1 MSMKIIEMDISE
13 VIPYANNPRDNSK
26 AIDAVAASI
35 REFGFKVPVV
45 IDRNNILITGHT
57 RLEAARKLGIQ
68 KIPAIRAA
76 DLTEAQ
82 VKAFRLADNKVGE
95 IATWNEAA
103 LARELQALDD
113 LNFDMADFGFPDDE
127 LGDDIDG
134 VEDPEVPEDPD
145 PITQPGDIFRL
156 GSHRLMCGD
165 CTHPEDMARL
175 IGGREIDLLLTD
187 PPYNVAYDGSGIGDG
202 YVQHEKIAND
212 EMPPE
217 EYVRFLTKAFQTAG
231 DALKKGGGFYIFYP
245 AWYGYEVHSA
255 LRAVPALEAKQNLI
269 WVKNNIVLG
278 RQDYQWQHEPCIYG
292 WKSGAPHYFCDA
304 RNESTVIEDR
314 PDIRNL
320 SKPELVMLCRDL
332 MDAAVPGPGTI
343 LREDKPQK
351 NDIHPTMK
359 PVKLFAR
366 LMANS
371 TKKGAAVL
379 DAFGGSGTT
388 IIAAEQLGRRAYAM
402 ELSPRYCDA
411 IIARYEAL
419 TGKKAEKTG
428 EAV

>member
-57 RLEAARKLGIQ
+57 RLEAARKLGIT

-82 VKAFRLADNKVGE
+82 VKAFRLADNKVAE
-95 IATWNEAA
+95 IATWNDGL
-103 LARELQALDD
+103 LAGELQALDD
-113 LNFDMADFGFPDDE
+113 LDFDMSDFGFSEDD
-127 LGDDIDG
+127 LGDNTDDIA
-134 VEDPEVPEDPD
+134 DPEVPENPD
-145 PITQPGDIFRL
+145 PIAQPGDLFQL
-156 GSHRLMCGD
+156 GDHRLLCGD
-165 CTHPEDMARL
+165 SARPEDIARL
-175 IGGREIDLLLTD
+175 TEGQEIDLILTD
-187 PPYNVAYDGSGIGDG
+187 PPYNVAYEGQKGMAI
-202 YVQHEKIAND
+202 END
-212 EMPPE
+212 SMSPD
-217 EYVRFLTKAFQTAG
+217 EYIDFLTRVLRAASDT
-231 DALKKGGGFYIFYP
+231 LKKGGAFYIFYP
-245 AWYGYEVHSA
+245 SWYTYEVTTA
-255 LRAVPALEAKQNLI
+255 LHAIPELQLKQTLI
-269 WVKNNIVLG
+269 WVKNQIALG
-278 RQDYQWQHEPCIYG
+278 RQDYQWQHEPCLYG
-292 WKSGAPHYFCDA
+292 WKAGGPHFFCDS
-304 RNESTVIEDR
+304 RCESTVIDDR
-314 PDIRNL
+314 PDIGKM
-320 SKPELVMLCRDL
+320 SKADLQSLCREL
-332 MDAAVPGPGTI
+332 LNRAPCPTSL
-343 LREDKPQK
+343 LREDKPARS
-351 NDIHPTMK
+351 DIHPTMK

-411 IIARYEAL
+411 IISRWEAM
-419 TGKKAEKTG
+419 TGKKAVKL
-428 EAV
+428 

>member
-1 MSMKIIEMDISE
+1 MNMKIIEMDISE

-113 LNFDMADFGFPDDE
+113 LNFDM
-127 LGDDIDG
+127 DIDG

-156 GSHRLMCGD
+156 GSHRLLCGD
-165 CTHPEDMARL
+165 SALPEDINRL
-175 IGGREIDLLLTD
+175 TEGQETDLILTD
-187 PPYNVAYDGSGIGDG
+187 PPYNVAYEGKTAAAMTI
-202 YVQHEKIAND
+202 END
-212 EMPPE
+212 SMSSE
-217 EYVRFLTKAFQTAG
+217 EYIDFLTRVLRTAS
-231 DALKKGGGFYIFYP
+231 DTLKKGGGFYIFY
-245 AWYGYEVHSA
+245 ANGFNYEVTSA
-255 LRAVPALEAKQNLI
+255 LHAVPELQLKQVLI
-269 WVKNNIVLG
+269 WVKNTIVLG
-278 RQDYQWQHEPCIYG
+278 RQDYQWQHEPCLYG
-292 WKSGAPHYFCDA
+292 WKAGGPHYFCDS
-304 RNESTVIEDR
+304 RCESTVIDDR
-314 PDIRNL
+314 PDIGKM
-320 SKPELVMLCRDL
+320 SKADLQSLCREL
-332 MDAAVPGPGTI
+332 LNRTPCPTSI
-343 LREDKPQK
+343 LREDKPARS
-351 NDIHPTMK
+351 DIHPTMK

-371 TKKGAAVL
+371 TKKGEAVL
-379 DAFGGSGTT
+379 DIFGGSGTT

-411 IIARYEAL
+411 IISRWEAM
-419 TGKKAEKTG
+419 TGKKAAKL
-428 EAV
+428 

>member
-82 VKAFRLADNKVGE
+82 VKAYRLADNKVGE
-95 IATWNEAA
+95 IATWDDSA
-103 LARELQALDD
+103 LAAELQALDD
-113 LNFDMADFGFPDDE
+113 LNFDMSDFGFSEDD
-127 LGDDIDG
+127 LGDNTDDIA
-134 VEDPEVPEDPD
+134 DPEIPENPD
-145 PITQPGDIFRL
+145 PIAQPGDLFQL
-156 GSHRLMCGD
+156 GDHRLLCGD
-165 CTHPEDMARL
+165 STNPEDIARL
-175 IGGREIDLLLTD
+175 TGGQEMDLLLTD
-187 PPYNVAYDGSGIGDG
+187 PPYNVAYEGQKGMTIENDNMSAADF
-202 YVQHEKIAND
+202 YAFLRDAFAAANT
-212 EMPPE
+212 
-217 EYVRFLTKAFQTAG
+217 V
-231 DALKKGGGFYIFYP
+231 LKKGAAIYLWHPDLETINFYK
-245 AWYGYEVHSA
+245 
-255 LRAVPALEAKQNLI
+255 AVEATPGWKPRQVLI
-269 WVKNNIVLG
+269 WVKNTLVLG
-278 RQDYQWQHEPCIYG
+278 RRDYQQKHEPCIYG
-292 WKSGAPHYFCDA
+292 VKDGATRYFIEA
-304 RNESTVIEDR
+304 RNETTVIEDR
-314 PDIRNL
+314 PDIAKM
-320 SKPELVMLCRDL
+320 SKADLQSLCRELLNRDP
-332 MDAAVPGPGTI
+332 VPTTV
-343 LREDKPQK
+343 LREDKPLRS
-351 NDIHPTMK
+351 DIHPTMK

-388 IIAAEQLGRRAYAM
+388 IIAAEQLSRRAYAM

-411 IIARYEAL
+411 IISRWEAM
-419 TGKKAEKTG
+419 TGKKAVKL
-428 EAV
+428 